1 MQPDFKFEARQ
12 GVALGSL
19 SSSLKCDSE
28 FKRANHHKPNKTND
42 LIPNKSLKRTEVSVD
57 HIACRRGAAS
67 NVIAPSAQAPNAPS
81 A

>member
-1 MQPDFKFEARQ
+1 M
-12 GVALGSL
+12 
-19 SSSLKCDSE
+19 
-28 FKRANHHKPNKTND
+28 
-42 LIPNKSLKRTEVSVD
+42 PNKSLKRTGASVD